1 MMKMRRGKINKEKQ
15 ILKEQKDKKKK
26 EKELQKLKKKDKNLK
41 SILEWMHIQKADN
54 YGI

>member
-26 EKELQKLKKKDKNLK
+26 EKELQKLKKK
-41 SILEWMHIQKADN
+41 IRI
-54 YGI
+54 

>member
-26 EKELQKLKKKDKNLK
+26 EKELQKL
-41 SILEWMHIQKADN
+41 
-54 YGI
+54 

>member
-26 EKELQKLKKKDKNLK
+26 EKEL
-41 SILEWMHIQKADN
+41 
-54 YGI
+54 

>member
-26 EKELQKLKKKDKNLK
+26 EKELKKLKKKDKN
-41 SILEWMHIQKADN
+41 
-54 YGI
+54 